1 MLPSK
6 WTSKC
11 LLFCSLCACMLSAS
25 VVSDSLWPCG
35 LELTRLLC
43 PWDSPRKNTG
53 VRFHALLHSIFP
65 AQGLNPYLSCLLHW
79 QAGFFFFF
87 FTTCVTWEPLLL
99 FQFSQFSRSVMSWL
113 FATPMDCSMPG
124 FTVHHELLELAQLKL
139 MSFGDAIQPFHPLSS
154 PFPAFNLSQH

>member
-25 VVSDSLWPCG
+25 VVSDSLWPYG

-65 AQGLNPYLSCLLHW
+65 TQGLNPYLSCLLHW

-87 FTTCVTWEPLLL
+87 FLPLVSPGNP
-99 FQFSQFSRSVMSWL
+99 FYSFSSVNSVAQSCLDSLPPPWIAVCQASLSITNSWSL
-113 FATPMDCSMPG
+113 
-124 FTVHHELLELAQLKL
+124 LKL